1 MRKKIMIVL
10 AVLAIT
16 GAGLYFYM
24 YKGHR
29 DISSES
35 ADYSTTVKDLQQ
47 QFTAN
52 STDAGKKYADKTIE
66 VYGKIT
72 AVDLA
77 AHTITVDEKLSA
89 VFKDSVLN
97 NVAAQKQVKIKGRFL
112 GYDDLLEEF
121 KMDQVS
127 LEE

>member
-10 AVLAIT
+10 AVLAII
-16 GAGLYFYM
+16 GVGLYFYM

-66 VYGKIT
+66 IYGKIT

-97 NVAAQKQVKIKGRFL
+97 KVAAEKQVKIKGRFL